1 MSHSCFIRLTVTNS
15 TWVGVTKDSVLMP
28 IGKITSL
35 LKQGMWQLLGEVGV
49 VNKPDIK
56 EIKNL
61 EILSSRRLLS
71 SRCSHSTKTLDKLSQ
86 IGVNFYTHHVFQIV
100 RSLVQERPD
109 CVEKVSIFTRFSLEL
124 R

>member
-1 MSHSCFIRLTVTNS
+1 
-15 TWVGVTKDSVLMP
+15 MP

-49 VNKPDIK
+49 VNKPDIQ

-71 SRCSHSTKTLDKLSQ
+71 SRCSHSTRTLDKLSQ
-86 IGVNFYTHHVFQIV
+86 IGVNFTLTMSS
-100 RSLVQERPD
+100 RSSGRWSKNGLIAL
-109 CVEKVSIFTRFSLEL
+109 KKSAYSLAL
-124 R
+124 ALNSGDA